1 MKHERHERKETATKS
16 LRNKYRISIGLLV
29 MLVLLNQILVQHA
42 MDIQQ
47 ENAELINMAGKQ
59 RMYSQRIVKAA
70 LGVCQGSAIKEK
82 SEYRLE
88 LWASLEQWEQNHRK
102 LQSDFGE
109 IKSIFDL
116 NRDLHKLYQEIQDPF
131 LEMSRAAR
139 QLLLLMESPGA
150 EEEILREQLLVLQSA
165 EPLFLQGMEMIVD
178 HYEEETQ
185 NVIDRTERLEN
196 WILVSS
202 IFIILMVSLFVF
214 SPALKELEETIR
226 DMREGRDN
234 LAKLFHTAPNPLVL
248 IRKRDNHVM
257 LINRQAGEL
266 FYIREGEEASLN
278 LNHIQLADEPEELLV
293 NRLMAEAEMESVEV
307 ILKKLQDQQAERH
320 FHLSS
325 SPIWYQGEKAL
336 ILSLTDITRL
346 KEAEEILR
354 KDATTD
360 HMTGLLNKHYG
371 LQLLDEKLKRSREEN
386 KPLAVCF
393 VDIDYLKQV
402 NDRFGHEEGDSY
414 IKKMADLL
422 IRNTGMNDVVF
433 RYGGDEMVAIF
444 DNCDQPCA
452 EKILKRL
459 EASVQTLEEDSGK
472 PYPIHA
478 SFGLSVSTEVPEADG
493 EKLLTLADQAMY
505 ESKKRYKES
514 LGENAPELR

>member
-1 MKHERHERKETATKS
+1 
-16 LRNKYRISIGLLV
+16 
-29 MLVLLNQILVQHA
+29 
-42 MDIQQ
+42 
-47 ENAELINMAGKQ
+47 
-59 RMYSQRIVKAA
+59 
-70 LGVCQGSAIKEK
+70 
-82 SEYRLE
+82 
-88 LWASLEQWEQNHRK
+88 
-102 LQSDFGE
+102 
-109 IKSIFDL
+109 
-116 NRDLHKLYQEIQDPF
+116 
-131 LEMSRAAR
+131 
-139 QLLLLMESPGA
+139 
-150 EEEILREQLLVLQSA
+150 
-165 EPLFLQGMEMIVD
+165 
-178 HYEEETQ
+178 
-185 NVIDRTERLEN
+185 
-196 WILVSS
+196 
-202 IFIILMVSLFVF
+202 MVSLFVF
-214 SPALKELEETIR
+214 GPAVKELEEKIR

-266 FYIREGEEASLN
+266 FHIREGEAASLN
-278 LNHIQLADEPEELLV
+278 LNHMQMREEPEGSLV
-293 NRLMAEAEMESVEV
+293 NRLMAGNELESVEV
-307 ILKKLQDQQAERH
+307 ILGQQPDQEGERH

-336 ILSLTDITRL
+336 IISLTDISRL

-371 LQLLDEKLKRSREEN
+371 LQLLEEKLKRSREDS

-393 VDIDYLKQV
+393 MDIDYLKLV
-402 NDRFGHEEGDSY
+402 NDQYGHEEGDAY

-459 EASVQTLEEDSGK
+459 EASIHTLEEDSGK

-478 SFGLSVSTEVPEADG
+478 SFGLSVSTEAPEANG

>member
-1 MKHERHERKETATKS
+1 MKRAKNENITKV
-16 LRNKYRISIGLLV
+16 LRNKYRISIGLLI

-42 MDIQQ
+42 MNIQQ
-47 ENAELINMAGKQ
+47 QNAELINMAGKQ

-70 LGVCQGSAIKEK
+70 LGICQCSAIEDK
-82 SEYRLE
+82 SQYRME
-88 LWASLEQWEQNHRK
+88 LWASLAQWEQNHRK
-102 LQSDFGE
+102 LQSDYGE

-116 NRDLHKLYQEIQDPF
+116 NRDLNKLYQEIQDPF
-131 LEMSRAAR
+131 REMSQAAR
-139 QLLLLMESPGA
+139 QLLLLMESQGA
-150 EEEILREQLLVLQSA
+150 EEEALREQLRIIQTV
-165 EPLFLQGMEMIVD
+165 EPLFLQGMEEIVD
-178 HYEEETQ
+178 HYEEETKT
-185 NVIDRTERLEN
+185 VISRTERLEN

-214 SPALKELEETIR
+214 GPAVKELEEKIR

-257 LINRQAGEL
+257 LTNRQAGEL
-266 FYIREGEEASLN
+266 FHIREGEEASLN
-278 LNHIQLADEPEELLV
+278 LNHMQMREEPEGSLV
-293 NRLMAEAEMESVEV
+293 NRLMAGNELESVEI
-307 ILKKLQDQQAERH
+307 ILGQQPDQEGERH

-325 SPIWYQGEKAL
+325 RPIWYQGEKAL
-336 ILSLTDITRL
+336 IISLTDISRL

-371 LQLLDEKLKRSREEN
+371 LQLLEEKLKRSREDS

-393 VDIDYLKQV
+393 MDIDYLKLV
-402 NDRFGHEEGDSY
+402 NDQYGHEEGDAY

-444 DNCDQPCA
+444 DNCDRPCA

-459 EASVQTLEEDSGK
+459 EASVHHLAEASEK
-472 PYPIHA
+472 PYPVHA
-478 SFGLSVSTEVPEADG
+478 SFGLALSTEKPEADA
-493 EKLLTLADQAMY
+493 EKLLSIADQAMY